1 MRVVQAS
8 GEKEQWILS
17 TSDQPV
23 SFKDDPKW
31 NSKVSQLFN
40 LCTVLW
46 DTEGVWVAGADA
58 PLVRGG
64 MV

>member
-46 DTEGVWVAGADA
+46 DTEGAWMGAGADA
-58 PLVRGG
+58 PLVRG
-64 MV
+64 